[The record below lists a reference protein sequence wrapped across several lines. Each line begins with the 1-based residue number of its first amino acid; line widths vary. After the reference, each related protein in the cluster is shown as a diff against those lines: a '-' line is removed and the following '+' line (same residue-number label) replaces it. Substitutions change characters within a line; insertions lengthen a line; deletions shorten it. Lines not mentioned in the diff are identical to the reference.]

1 MTSRISF
8 LLLEFGKEWQKNR
21 KKKKERL
28 TKKEELK
35 GEGENEVGE
44 EELVKKKKKVCDLFL
59 K

>member
-44 EELVKKKKKVCDLFL
+44 EELVKKKKKGL
-59 K
+59 